1 MRHSLQCHSYV
12 YFIDVSRF
20 IQENIQWYN
29 YPSLTVIFTHFRN
42 PVTFPMC
49 SVMINEIKRSTVPA
63 VKFISSETEILVF
76 FENMSVYRGCCF
88 IIEDVGL

>member
-1 MRHSLQCHSYV
+1 
-12 YFIDVSRF
+12 
-20 IQENIQWYN
+20 
-29 YPSLTVIFTHFRN
+29 
-42 PVTFPMC
+42 MC